1 MKVGLSSY
9 SLVSALMDGRITILE
24 AIDWVAANGGTH
36 LELVPAGYSV
46 VDNPELALAIREKA
60 ASAGIELSAYCI
72 PANFIQ
78 ATEEA
83 FYTEVERVKTH
94 VDVVQQMGIKVMRH
108 DLTGFS
114 RKPEEI
120 SIHYFEEHLKE
131 MVLGS
136 QLIADYATKYGITTT
151 IENHG
156 FNVQASDRVQR
167 VLRAVNR
174 DNFKTTLD
182 IGNFLCV
189 DEDPLVGLRKKTFL
203 LRQRFILRTFMCVP
217 TMRIQEKDH
226 GLKRRMEIFLGE
238 QLWGMGNCQ
247 FEKSFAS

>member
-189 DEDPLVGLRKKTFL
+189 DEDPLVGLRKKPS
-203 LRQRFILRTFMCVP
+203 CC
-217 TMRIQEKDH
+217 
-226 GLKRRMEIFLGE
+226 
-238 QLWGMGNCQ
+238 GNG
-247 FEKSFAS
+247 SF